1 MTFND
6 ITASSA
12 EKKKINYWH
21 TASLPP
27 TVSNFRDEL
36 TVIRLYVKTQF
47 HETVLKFIYFLKI
60 ARKLSFS

>member
-12 EKKKINYWH
+12 EKKINYWH

-27 TVSNFRDEL
+27 TVSNFQDEL
-36 TVIRLYVKTQF
+36 IVIRLYVKTQF
-47 HETVLKFIYFLKI
+47 HETVLKFIYFLEN
-60 ARKLSFS
+60 ARKLSFL